1 MTGDGYLAL
10 AYTRCNAPDRLM
22 EWSAWYDDTHLP
34 ALCAAGVDV
43 VTRFELTQQPVPGMP
58 SVGFSHLAIYEFRGE
73 GAEERLEATLALN
86 ASLRSQPDLHPNH
99 CVMNV
104 DVLRAHGSAGSKS
117 DPSSSLQGHILAYV
131 MCNQPGRESEW
142 DAWYDST
149 HLPDMMASGAFAAG
163 SRWFRRVPTLYGANH
178 LTLYDV
184 AGHTVE
190 QAVELSAK
198 VMPGI
203 TAAGRKLDCHV
214 GGLIFTVRPCGRYG
228 GEGFRP
234 TPSSC

>member
-10 AYTRCNAPDRLM
+10 AYTRCNAPDRNE

-73 GAEERLEATLALN
+73 GAEERLDATLARA

-99 CVMNV
+99 CVINV
-104 DVLRAHGSAGSKS
+104 DLLRAHGSAGSKS
-117 DPSSSLQGHILAYV
+117 DPSPSLQGHILAYV
-131 MCNQPGRESEW
+131 MCNQPGREAEW

-149 HLPDMMASGAFAAG
+149 HLPDMMASDAFAAG
-163 SRWFRRVPTLYGANH
+163 SRWFRRDPTVFGANH

-203 TAAGRKLDCHV
+203 AAAGRKLDCHV
-214 GGLIFTVRPCGRYG
+214 GALTITVRPCGRYG
-228 GEGFRP
+228 GEGLRP
-234 TPSSC
+234 